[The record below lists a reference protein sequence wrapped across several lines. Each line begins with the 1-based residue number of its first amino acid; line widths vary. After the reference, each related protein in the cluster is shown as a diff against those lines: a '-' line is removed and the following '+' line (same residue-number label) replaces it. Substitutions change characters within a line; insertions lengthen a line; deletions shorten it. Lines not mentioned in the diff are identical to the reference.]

1 MSPAQTKKSQ
11 PAVDEAPATVP
22 QTTPTAIGGYGHPE
36 YQFVQAIMEMQKSLG
51 EINASIAS
59 LTKSVE
65 STKTKVDDLVKWK
78 NMILGGVLVGGALIS
93 GFAYLITKASDY
105 ITVKTPSAQIIQM
118 PYAPSPQIAPLKI
131 K

>member
-1 MSPAQTKKSQ
+1 MSPVHTKKFH
-11 PAVDEAPATVP
+11 PAMDEAPATVP

-51 EINASIAS
+51 EINASITS

-105 ITVKTPSAQIIQM
+105 IAVKTPTAQVIQM
-118 PYAPSPQIAPLKI
+118 PSVLSPQIASI
-131 K
+131 KTE